1 MVPHF
6 PASLVLIATV
16 YHRTPPPTSPPG
28 TTRVFSVVKSLF
40 LVCLSFF
47 PSLLTRFVSSVPHRQ
62 NHTVFVFLSL
72 ISLSL
77 ISPAPF
83 MSLQSTY

>member
-6 PASLVLIATV
+6 PASPVLIATD

-40 LVCLSFF
+40 LVCLLFPLFAHSFCF
-47 PSLLTRFVSSVPHRQ
+47 FSPTQAKSYGVC
-62 NHTVFVFLSL
+62 LS
-72 ISLSL
+72 
-77 ISPAPF
+77 P
-83 MSLQSTY
+83 TYFA